1 MMRVSVAGAAVLLG
15 VGLGIGAVSAQQ
27 DLVNQRQT
35 MMKENGRNLG
45 GVLGAM
51 AKGEKPY
58 DQAAID
64 AALAKLVDN
73 AKALAGQFPD
83 STKGLKAEGK
93 YSASPKIW
101 DNRADFDSHIV
112 SFTKALGEAKAGIKD
127 VETLKAAVPVL
138 GKQCSGCHETYRLK
152 EG

>member
-1 MMRVSVAGAAVLLG
+1 MKRMFVTITAIL
-15 VGLGIGAVSAQQ
+15 LGIGAVSAQQ
-27 DLVNQRQT
+27 DIVNQRQT
-35 MMKENGRNLG
+35 SMKDNGRNLG

-58 DQAAID
+58 DQAAVQ
-64 AALAKLVDN
+64 AALVKLGEN
-73 AKALAGQFPD
+73 AKAMTGEFPE

-101 DNRADFDSHIV
+101 ENRADFDSHLA
-112 SFTKALGEAKAGIKD
+112 SFAKTISEVRASIKD
-127 VETLKAAVPVL
+127 IETLKAAVPVL
-138 GKQCSGCHETYRLK
+138 GKQCSGCHDTYRLK

>member
-1 MMRVSVAGAAVLLG
+1 MKRMFVTVAAVLLG
-15 VGLGIGAVSAQQ
+15 IGAVYAQQ
-27 DLVNQRQT
+27 DVVNQRQT
-35 MMKENGRNLG
+35 SMKENGKNIG

-58 DQAAID
+58 DQAAVD
-64 AALAKLVDN
+64 AAVAKLAEN
-73 AKALAGQFPD
+73 AKTMGTLFPEN
-83 STKGLKAEGK
+83 TKGLKADGK

-101 DNRADFDSHIV
+101 ENRADFDSHIA
-112 SFTKALGEAKAGIKD
+112 SYTKAVNEVAAAGIKNLD
-127 VETLKAAVPVL
+127 ALKAAVPAL

>member
-1 MMRVSVAGAAVLLG
+1 MKRVFVTVTAIL
-15 VGLGIGAVSAQQ
+15 LGIGGVSAQQ
-27 DLVNQRQT
+27 DILSQRQT
-35 MMKENGRNLG
+35 AMKENGRNLG

-64 AALAKLVDN
+64 AALAKLADN
-73 AKALAGQFPD
+73 AKAMSGHFPD

-101 DNRADFDSHIV
+101 DSRADFESHIA
-112 SFTKALGEAKAGIKD
+112 SYSKAISEVKASVKD
-127 VETLKAAVPVL
+127 IDTLKAAVPVL
-138 GKQCSGCHETYRLK
+138 GKQCSGCHETYRLQNS
-152 EG
+152 

>member
-1 MMRVSVAGAAVLLG
+1 MRRVSVAVAAALLG
-15 VGLGIGAVSAQQ
+15 VGFGIGAVSAQQ
-27 DLVNQRQT
+27 DIVNQRQT

-45 GVLGAM
+45 GVLGAI

-64 AALAKLVDN
+64 AALAKLADN

-83 STKGLKAEGK
+83 NTKGLKAEGK

-101 DNRADFDSHIV
+101 DNRADFDSHV
-112 SFTKALGEAKAGIKD
+112 ASFAKAIGEAKTSIKD